1 MLHLRYSF
9 RGYPYWERLNFRSP
23 ERFDAQ
29 SRPPSG
35 NPPEPSKR
43 EPSVNLLIGS
53 HLRIFQC
60 DAISDNG
67 NSVSTADLLDIPL
80 YDNIAVFL
88 IKLYGE
94 ANSVGLLACDKRRTT
109 ATEGSS
115 TIQLVRLLF
124 IIGYAS
130 SAIASWWG
138 GRHSSLVFQIPRWC
152 LLAVGIPVVLA
163 FLLPAEQD
171 GSCCH

>member
-1 MLHLRYSF
+1 MRRADRPAGIHRNHQKRTERY
-9 RGYPYWERLNFRSP
+9 
-23 ERFDAQ
+23 
-29 SRPPSG
+29 
-35 NPPEPSKR
+35 
-43 EPSVNLLIGS
+43 LLIGS

-115 TIQLVRLLF
+115 TIQL
-124 IIGYAS
+124 
-130 SAIASWWG
+130 
-138 GRHSSLVFQIPRWC
+138 
-152 LLAVGIPVVLA
+152 
-163 FLLPAEQD
+163 
-171 GSCCH
+171 